1 MVTTA
6 NGLKLKEGPD
16 IIFYVLIIS
25 GGILFFLSMI
35 FMYLLTP
42 PFPKGPEG
50 FVTSGHPVFYM
61 ISEAFVAFALFGIA
75 SVGSILYLIKKN
87 LKYDVIVV
95 SSAKTG
101 ILASSLTLLV
111 GIFWS
116 RAEWFYFW
124 QWEARQT
131 MTLIMFLFYTGMIL
145 FRSTVDELEDKAKL
159 TAVFGLIAFPTVPMT
174 NFIVGGLHPQPQQT
188 SMSGNTFSGVVLLFI
203 GTLLIY
209 LAFLY
214 MTVILEN
221 ANNKLEEY
229 KQIIFAKQE

>member
-1 MVTTA
+1 MENVS
-6 NGLKLKEGPD
+6 NESSFIKSPDLK
-16 IIFYVLIIS
+16 FYILITS
-25 GGILFFLSMI
+25 GGILFFLATV
-35 FMYLLTP
+35 FMYLMTP
-42 PFPKGPEG
+42 PFPKGAEG
-50 FVTSGHPVFYM
+50 FVTSGHPIFYM
-61 ISEAFVAFALFGIA
+61 ISEAFIAFTLFGIA
-75 SVGSILYLIKKN
+75 SIGSILYLIKKDIR
-87 LKYDVIVV
+87 YDTIVV

-101 ILASSLTLLV
+101 VLASVLTLSV

-131 MTLIMFLFYTGMIL
+131 MTLIMFLFYVGMIL

-188 SMSGNTFSGVVLLFI
+188 SMSGSTLSGVILMFI

-209 LAFLY
+209 IAFLY
-214 MTVILEN
+214 MTVFLEN

>member
-1 MVTTA
+1 MV
-6 NGLKLKEGPD
+6 NLSSESSLIKNPDLK
-16 IIFYVLIIS
+16 FYILITS
-25 GGILFFLSMI
+25 GGFLFFLSTV
-35 FMYLLTP
+35 FMYLMTP
-42 PFPKGPEG
+42 PFPKGAEG
-50 FVTSGHPVFYM
+50 FVTSGHPIFYM
-61 ISEAFVAFALFGIA
+61 ISEAFIAFTLFGIA
-75 SVGSILYLIKKN
+75 SIGSILYLIKKDIR
-87 LKYDVIVV
+87 YDTIVV

-101 ILASSLTLLV
+101 VLASVLTLSV

-131 MTLIMFLFYTGMIL
+131 MTLIMFLFYVGMIL

-188 SMSGNTFSGVVLLFI
+188 SMSGSTLSGVILMFI

-209 LAFLY
+209 IAFLY
-214 MTVILEN
+214 MTVFLEN